1 MFNEENFN
9 RAIKIKG
16 YGSYNK
22 SVPDKEI
29 SKIKFFQGQNVFKVK
44 PTIIRSLKGYINF
57 VNKIDSSSLNPVFF
71 RGQTNADY
79 LITPNCLRT
88 NPQNEH
94 LMIEAFT
101 RKFYNELSKCQ
112 SSMEKLMLMQHF
124 NLPTRCL
131 DITENP
137 VIALYFAC
145 SHMKKFRNKEIT
157 KEDED
162 WGEVILF
169 REQDTEDKKP
179 ERLKSIESSNI
190 SIIANTAFME
200 DDFTLWQLGTRWKKD
215 VDIGH
220 DVKFIDLRSIV
231 RQSYI
236 ARVPHNNPR
245 IKNQQGAFIMVNANM
260 AYLYEQEDKS
270 KELTEEILQ
279 EYSITVKDC
288 FPNKSIK
295 NLARKLHFKKI
306 KPYSDENEISIYR
319 SDPFDLQ
326 KLFYKK
332 NKIQQVALI
341 PPDSKSVILD
351 ELKRINISE
360 DFVYPDMDNVAN
372 EINEQFNKKYNQ

>member
-1 MFNEENFN
+1 MFNEESFN

-29 SKIKFFQGQNVFKVK
+29 SKIKFLQGQNVFKVK
-44 PTIIRSLKGYINF
+44 PTIIRNLKGYINF
-57 VNKIDSSSLNPVFF
+57 VNKIDTSSLNPVFF

-94 LMIEAFT
+94 LMIEAFN
-101 RKFYNELSKCQ
+101 RRFYNELSKCQ

-145 SHMKKFRNKEIT
+145 SHMKKFRNKEVT

-220 DVKFIDLRSIV
+220 DVKFIKLR
-231 RQSYI
+231 YL
-236 ARVPHNNPR
+236 
-245 IKNQQGAFIMVNANM
+245 VNT
-260 AYLYEQEDKS
+260 K
-270 KELTEEILQ
+270 ILQ
-279 EYSITVKDC
+279 V
-288 FPNKSIK
+288 
-295 NLARKLHFKKI
+295 
-306 KPYSDENEISIYR
+306 
-319 SDPFDLQ
+319 
-326 KLFYKK
+326 
-332 NKIQQVALI
+332 
-341 PPDSKSVILD
+341 
-351 ELKRINISE
+351 
-360 DFVYPDMDNVAN
+360 
-372 EINEQFNKKYNQ
+372 

>member
-1 MFNEENFN
+1 MFNEESFN

-29 SKIKFFQGQNVFKVK
+29 SKIKFLQGQNVFKVK
-44 PTIIRSLKGYINF
+44 PTIIRNLKGYINF
-57 VNKIDSSSLNPVFF
+57 VNKIDTSSLNPVFF

-94 LMIEAFT
+94 LMIEAFN
-101 RKFYNELSKCQ
+101 RRFYNELSKCQ

-145 SHMKKFRNKEIT
+145 SHMKKFRNKEVT

-295 NLARKLHFKKI
+295 NLARELHFKKI

-341 PPDSKSVILD
+341 PPDSKSIILD